1 MKHNTSNVFG
11 RYDFVQDLKS
21 NGYHVNANDIHR
33 VKYSRGSFYF
43 VTKNALK
50 ASSFDIQKFT
60 PKSGRVD
67 FIITDLDLEDAKDN
81 LNNVIEAGL

>member
-1 MKHNTSNVFG
+1 MKHNTSNMFG

-21 NGYHVNANDIHR
+21 SGYHVNANDIHR

-50 ASSFDIQKFT
+50 SNTFDIQKFNPT
-60 PKSGRVD
+60 SRKID
-67 FIITDLDLEDAKDN
+67 FLISDLDLDDAKEN